1 MKSSNLIA
9 LVLVGLGLLLAN
21 KDKLPLPGPITP
33 PAPIVAPAADLQ
45 AVVAPVKAFAEQ
57 KQAKVAAQFY
67 RDFADVLNRDTSA
80 LTIGQ
85 FRNAHAKA
93 QTLAFQRTEIVGAMP
108 GLSAAIDAVLAQ
120 SLGKEDVALPRQ
132 KAVDTLNAIAWAL
145 GG

>member
-1 MKSSNLIA
+1 MKPSTLIA
-9 LVLVGLGLLLAN
+9 LALVGLALWLN
-21 KDKLPLPGPITP
+21 KGKLVPDVTPDVKPIP
-33 PAPIVAPAADLQ
+33 VVVPAADLQ
-45 AVVAPVKAFAEQ
+45 ALVAAVKAFAGQ
-57 KQAKVAAQFY
+57 KHAATAAQFY
-67 RDFADVLNRDTSA
+67 RDFADVLSRDTSP
-80 LTIGQ
+80 LTLGQ

-108 GLSAAIDAVLAQ
+108 GLSAAIDGVLAS